1 LINHSFQR
9 WLRLA
14 ALSTAITTTVM
25 AEDVYQ
31 APDEFVAESFDGATP
46 SPSVLWL
53 TKPVRA
59 QIKEILGHDYSG
71 MRVRYWAQD
80 GRTAWILDE
89 IGKYEPITTGIVVAD
104 GHIERLKVLVYR
116 ETHGWEVKH
125 PFFSDRFRGAGAD
138 EKHDLDQPIDNIAG
152 ATLSVNALKR
162 LGALALYLDAQTRIG
177 EER

>member
-1 LINHSFQR
+1 
-9 WLRLA
+9 
-14 ALSTAITTTVM
+14 M
-25 AEDVYQ
+25 
-31 APDEFVAESFDGATP
+31 
-46 SPSVLWL
+46 
-53 TKPVRA
+53 
-59 QIKEILGHDYSG
+59 KEILGHDYSG
-71 MRVRYWAQD
+71 MRVRYWARD

>member
-9 WLRLA
+9 WLRFAVLFK
-14 ALSTAITTTVM
+14 AITTTVM

-31 APDEFVAESFDGATP
+31 APDDFIVESFDGAEP
-46 SPSVLWL
+46 PPSVLWL

-59 QIKEILGHDYSG
+59 QMKEILGHDYSG
-71 MRVRYWAQD
+71 MRIRYWAGE

-104 GHIERLKVLVYR
+104 GRIERLKVLVYR

-138 EKHDLDQPIDNIAG
+138 ENYELDQPIDNIAG

-177 EER
+177 EDP